1 MDQNNIEQQ
10 YAYELIANTNSCF
23 FLTGRAGTGKTTF
36 LRDVQREVGYK
47 NFITLAPTGVAAILA
62 GGETIHSFFGLPME
76 VCVPGTVGHM
86 NQSHILSLVH
96 ANTIIIDEV
105 SMVRADVMDAIDST
119 MRKYLRTYKP
129 FGGKQMVF
137 VGDMF
142 QLPPVVKPGP
152 EQQFLTD
159 IYKSNNFFFYNS
171 YAIKRIRMVKI
182 EFQKVY
188 RQEDERYIR
197 ILENVRMN
205 RMTREDVAL
214 LNSRIIVPDRE
225 ELAVTLT
232 SLNREADKIN
242 NQRLSELPGEE
253 HVYEGTVRGHFEE
266 KRFPVEQKL
275 ILKVGAQVMF
285 TRNEANKQWV
295 NGTIGVVHKLEKEEI
310 QVMTKDGVLCTVSK
324 CDWDSVKY
332 EYDAKEKKIA
342 KEVLG
347 TFTQYPLRLAWAI
360 TIHKS
365 QGMTFDQLHFNLNN
379 GLFASGQLYVALS
392 RVKSLNGLYL
402 TKRVSPKYANTSVE
416 ILKYAVD
423 FNNQQDISRE
433 IESGKIA
440 YNAIK
445 NHNIDE
451 AAGAYLDL
459 VVKRVEAGDLREGIR
474 MAKMFL
480 DTVIDDEDFYGRL
493 TVVPEG
499 LHQNYHWTAQFLFA
513 LLSLY
518 AQRFEESLKAIDR
531 VLTIHDCYEAKYV
544 KVRILTK
551 LKRYGEADS
560 LISHI
565 AENFDMSTPDVKLL
579 YLAGVFNE
587 LYTTDPGLHLLQK
600 VVELSPDYDKGI
612 LALRTLMLR
621 KGLRLSQSDDNV
633 EELIKAFDS
642 DMENEQFVNLMN
654 KRGKKK
660 PEEIKGLRKKIKGY
674 SFNTNV

>member
-10 YAYELIANTNSCF
+10 YAYELIADTNSCF

-36 LRDVQREVGYK
+36 LRNVQREVKYK

-76 VCVPGTVGHM
+76 ACMPGTVGHM
-86 NQSHILSLVH
+86 SQSHILSLIH
-96 ANTIIIDEV
+96 ADTIIIDEV
-105 SMVRADVMDAIDST
+105 SMVRADVMDAIDAT

-142 QLPPVVKPGP
+142 QLPPVVKAGP
-152 EQQFLTD
+152 EQQFLMD
-159 IYKSNNFFFYNS
+159 IYRSNNFFFYNS
-171 YAIKRIRMVKI
+171 FAIKRIRMVKI

-205 RMTREDVAL
+205 RMTKEDVAL
-214 LNSRIIVPDRE
+214 LNTRIIVPERD

-242 NQRLSELPGEE
+242 RQRLAELPGEE
-253 HVYEGTVRGHFEE
+253 YVYEGTVTGRFEE
-266 KRFPVEQKL
+266 KRFPVEEKL

-285 TRNEANKQWV
+285 TRNEATKQWV
-295 NGTIGVVHKLEKEEI
+295 NGTIGVVHKLDKEEI
-310 QVMTKDGVLCTVSK
+310 QVKTKEGVICTVAK

-332 EYDAKEKKIA
+332 EYDPKGKKIN

-365 QGMTFDQLHFNLNN
+365 QGMTFDKLHFNLNS

-392 RVKSLNGLYL
+392 RVKSLDGLYL
-402 TKRVSPKYANTSVE
+402 TRKVYPKYANTSAE
-416 ILKYAVD
+416 ILKYAND
-423 FNNQQDISRE
+423 YNNQEDISRE

-440 YNAIK
+440 YDAIK
-445 NHNIDE
+445 NHNVDE

-459 VVKRVEAGDLREGIR
+459 VLKRAEVGDLKEGIR
-474 MAKMFL
+474 MAKRFL
-480 DTVIDDEDFYGRL
+480 DTVIDDENLFGRI
-493 TVVPEG
+493 VEVPEK
-499 LHQNYHWTAQFLFA
+499 LNTTYHWTAQFLLG
-513 LLSLY
+513 LLCLY
-518 AQRFEESLKAIDR
+518 GKRFEEALQAIDG
-531 VLTIHDCYEAKYV
+531 VLAVHDCYEAKYV

-551 LKRYGEADS
+551 LKRYEEADS

-565 AENFDMSTPDVKLL
+565 AETFDMSTPDVKLL

-600 VVELSPDYDKGI
+600 VVEFSPEYDKGV
-612 LALRTLMLR
+612 LALRTLMHK
-621 KGLRLSQSDDNV
+621 KGLTLSQSDDNV

-642 DMENEQFVNLMN
+642 DMEIEKFMELMN
-654 KRGKKK
+654 KKKKEK
-660 PEEIKGLRKKIKGY
+660 PEEVKALRKKIKDY

>member
-10 YAYELIANTNSCF
+10 YAYELIANTNSSF

-86 NQSHILSLVH
+86 SQAHILSMIH
-96 ANTIIIDEV
+96 ADTIIIDEV
-105 SMVRADVMDAIDST
+105 SMVRADIMDAIDST

-152 EQQFLTD
+152 EQQFLED
-159 IYKSNNFFFYNS
+159 IYNSKNFFFYNS

-232 SLNREADKIN
+232 SVNREADKIN

-253 HVYEGTVRGHFEE
+253 HVYEGTVTGHFEE

-295 NGTIGVVHKLEKEEI
+295 NGTIGVVHKLDKEEI

-365 QGMTFDQLHFNLNN
+365 QGMTFDKLHFNLNG

-402 TKRVSPKYANTSVE
+402 SRRVSPGYANTSGE
-416 ILKYAVD
+416 ILKYAGD
-423 FNNQQDISRE
+423 FNNKQDISRE

-451 AAGAYLDL
+451 AARAYLDL
-459 VVKRVEAGDLREGIR
+459 VLKRAEAGDLKESIH
-474 MAKMFL
+474 MAKRFL
-480 DTVIDDEDFYGRL
+480 DTVIDDESLFGSIEE
-493 TVVPEG
+493 VPEII
-499 LHQNYHWTAQFLFA
+499 NANSHWTAQFLLG
-513 LLSLY
+513 LLCLY
-518 AQRFEESLKAIDR
+518 GKRFEEALQAIDR
-531 VLTIHDCYEAKYV
+531 VLALHDCYEGKYI

-551 LKRYGEADS
+551 LNRYEEADN
-560 LISHI
+560 LITHI
-565 AENFDMSTPDVKLL
+565 ADNFDMSTPDVKLL

-587 LYTTDPGLHLLQK
+587 LYTADPGLHLLQK
-600 VVELSPDYDKGI
+600 VVELCPEYDKGV
-612 LALRTLMLR
+612 LALRTLMQK
-621 KGLRLSQSDDNV
+621 KGLRLGLSDDYS

-642 DMENEQFVNLMN
+642 DMEVEQFMELMN
-654 KRGKKK
+654 VKKK
-660 PEEIKGLRKKIKGY
+660 EKTEEVKALRKKIKNY
-674 SFNTNV
+674 SFTTNV